1 MTGPLVPLFGVVT
14 ALKSLNLGQQVFM
27 GLMLLVVAWYVF
39 RASRLG
45 GAAVTA
51 LSRFQTVALGVLV
64 IGAVL
69 VMFGWVSLRPARML
83 AEAPRLALE
92 AGRFAWSVLME
103 VLAVLQEAL
112 P

>member
-1 MTGPLVPLFGVVT
+1 MTAPLVPLFGVVT
-14 ALKSLNLGQQVFM
+14 ALKSLDLGQQVFM
-27 GLMLLVVAWYVF
+27 GLMLLLVAWYVF
-39 RASRLG
+39 RASRVG

-64 IGAVL
+64 VGAGL
-69 VMFGWVSLRPARML
+69 VMLGWVSPRPARML

-92 AGRFAWSVLME
+92 AGRFAWSVVME
-103 VLAVLQEAL
+103 VLAVLREAL